1 MTDTVGNPYRKATH
15 WRMQSI
21 QKHSITYKMNC
32 FIDSQAL
39 KVMRH
44 FLVHMTHVGL
54 LSMISTAYHNL
65 VAAIKSQGV
74 KCGLVS
80 NADDRICEL
89 NVFKKV
95 YRHSWNT
102 LVSVL
107 ESLNLK
113 QFFSSISLSY
123 DVGFEK
129 PDYRIFDH
137 ALQQSNLEDI
147 KPKHVLFLGDEYKR
161 FVTLKS

>member
-1 MTDTVGNPYRKATH
+1 
-15 WRMQSI
+15 MQSI

-65 VAAIKSQGV
+65 VAEIKSQGV

-95 YRHSWNT
+95 YRHS
-102 LVSVL
+102 
-107 ESLNLK
+107 
-113 QFFSSISLSY
+113 
-123 DVGFEK
+123 
-129 PDYRIFDH
+129 
-137 ALQQSNLEDI
+137 
-147 KPKHVLFLGDEYKR
+147 
-161 FVTLKS
+161 